1 MKKQVV
7 INENNKLSKLNKDL
21 NEMIDNADKYTVKIL
36 KKNKNILRFYVN
48 ELKETYT
55 ILK

>member
-1 MKKQVV
+1 MKKKVV
-7 INENNKLSKLNKDL
+7 ISEENNLLKLNKDF
-21 NEMIDNADKYTVKIL
+21 NKMIDNAEKYTVKIL

-48 ELKETYT
+48 ELKETHT

>member
-1 MKKQVV
+1 MKKKVV
-7 INENNKLSKLNKDL
+7 ISEENNLLKLNKDF
-21 NEMIDNADKYTVKIL
+21 NKMIDNAEKYTVKIL

-48 ELKETYT
+48 ELKEIHT

>member
-1 MKKQVV
+1 MKKKVV
-7 INENNKLSKLNKDL
+7 ISEENNLLKLNK
-21 NEMIDNADKYTVKIL
+21 NFNKMIDNAEKYTVKIL

>member
-1 MKKQVV
+1 MKKKVV
-7 INENNKLSKLNKDL
+7 INEENNLLKLNKDF
-21 NEMIDNADKYTVKIL
+21 NEMVDNAEKYTVKIL

-48 ELKETYT
+48 ELKETHT

>member
-1 MKKQVV
+1 MKKKVV
-7 INENNKLSKLNKDL
+7 ISEENNLLKLNKDF
-21 NEMIDNADKYTVKIL
+21 NEMVDNAEKYTVKIL

-48 ELKETYT
+48 ELKETHT